1 MLTMV
6 KGVQNCQTLRVAN
19 LEARNIFD
27 ENTAWMFTGCGQRWQ
42 DILYKMEEGL
52 GAWILCAFGVGIQNC
67 VGLARRRE

>member
-52 GAWILCAFGVGIQNC
+52 GA
-67 VGLARRRE
+67 